1 MNHEKYKHKA
11 EKLTRQKTGKSFE
24 GFVLGGG
31 YVHEKRT
38 IKYDAWCV
46 TSPDGFFA
54 ECKSQQA
61 AIQLAN
67 KLNKLRN
74 LEQPW

>member
-11 EKLTRQKTGKSFE
+11 EKLTRQKTGLSNGLKIQ
-24 GFVLGGG
+24 
-31 YVHEKRT
+31 
-38 IKYDAWCV
+38 IKYSAWCV

-74 LEQPW
+74 FEQMW

>member
-1 MNHEKYKHKA
+1 VTANHEKYKHTA
-11 EKLTRQKTGKSFE
+11 EKLTRQKIGISNGLKIQ
-24 GFVLGGG
+24 
-31 YVHEKRT
+31 
-38 IKYDAWCV
+38 IKYSAWCV
-46 TSPDGFFA
+46 TSLDGFFA

-67 KLNKLRN
+67 KLNKLRS